1 MTNGRSLAWRDAC
14 KLLGTQPVSVDGQ
27 WERGLSAS
35 GTTGV
40 QFADVEVD
48 IETGVTRVRKI
59 VCVQDC
65 GLIVDLKTAE
75 TQCYGGIISGVNYAV
90 LEERILDRNTANMVN
105 PNMEFYLIAGQSDI
119 PEIDVVL
126 VDQPERGVI
135 GIGEP
140 PAVATAAAI
149 ANAVRNATGVT
160 IRSIP
165 ITPGQAAHR
174 ARARGRDELKAFAYV
189 NAANEK
195 EAVAALGTERG
206 RFLPMAG
213 GMDLLGLMK
222 DFIVSPERVVN
233 VKNLDAT
240 IAAAD
245 GGLRIG
251 AAVKLADLAEHAGA
265 RKLYPALTTAAE
277 EVGTPQ
283 IRNMGTVGG
292 NIMQR
297 PRCWYFSNEEFH
309 CLKKGGSR
317 CYAVEGENQYHAIFG
332 DGPCHIVHPSSLAV
346 PVIAYGGRFRV
357 VGPSG
362 AREVDAGEFFQ
373 LPNVNLYGET
383 VLQPNEIVT
392 HVILPPPGQRSASY
406 EVRFKQSH
414 DWPLALASVNL
425 VMDGA
430 TVQEGASRDG
440 RRGADSMA
448 RPGGRAR
455 ARGGKTI
462 AEAVRRR
469 RHPWPRLRAPRR
481 SAATPTRFRSPGP
494 PSSAPS

>member
-1 MTNGRSLAWRDAC
+1 M
-14 KLLGTQPVSVDGQ
+14 
-27 WERGLSAS
+27 
-35 GTTGV
+35 
-40 QFADVEVD
+40 
-48 IETGVTRVRKI
+48 
-59 VCVQDC
+59 
-65 GLIVDLKTAE
+65 
-75 TQCYGGIISGVNYAV
+75 
-90 LEERILDRNTANMVN
+90 
-105 PNMEFYLIAGQSDI
+105 
-119 PEIDVVL
+119 
-126 VDQPERGVI
+126 
-135 GIGEP
+135 
-140 PAVATAAAI
+140 
-149 ANAVRNATGVT
+149 
-160 IRSIP
+160 
-165 ITPGQAAHR
+165 
-174 ARARGRDELKAFAYV
+174 KAFAYV

-195 EAVAALGTERG
+195 EAIAALGTERG

-222 DFIVSPERVVN
+222 DYIVSPERVVN
-233 VKNLDAT
+233 IKNLDAT
-240 IAAAD
+240 VAAAD

-251 AAVKLADLAEHAGA
+251 AAVKLADLVDHAGA

-297 PRCWYFSNEEFH
+297 PRCWYFRNEEFH

-317 CYAVEGENQYHAIFG
+317 CYAVDGENQYHAIFG

-346 PVIAYGGRFRV
+346 PVLAYGGRFRV

-425 VMDGA
+425 VMEGTTVKSARIVMGA
-430 TVQEGASRDG
+430 VAPIPWRVQAAERLLA
-440 RRGADSMA
+440 
-448 RPGGRAR
+448 
-455 ARGGKTI
+455 GKTI
-462 AEAVRRR
+462 SEATALEVATAAVAGGKGLSGNTYKIQVARTAVK
-469 RHPWPRLRAPRR
+469 RALLK
-481 SAATPTRFRSPGP
+481 AAGLQVV
-494 PSSAPS
+494 